1 MGSRGSKQGENARLE
16 DVNIT
21 NNLDLPL
28 KNPVPKPLL
37 SSNGPVLF

>member
-21 NNLDLPL
+21 NNLDLL
-28 KNPVPKPLL
+28 FA
-37 SSNGPVLF
+37 SSKHGYKQADWI